1 MKNSDIFGKVLFF
14 YERFHK
20 VIYITILLER
30 GRLYTNSQKSKKDK
44 ENYRPVSILPVSSKI
59 FGRIM
64 FMKMHVFFRI
74 FLTNR
79 NADSVKVIT
88 PSSVW

>member
-1 MKNSDIFGKVLFF
+1 MFF
-14 YERFHK
+14 YERFDK

-64 FMKMHVFFRI
+64 FMKMHAFLKI
-74 FLTNR
+74 FLTNL

-88 PSSVW
+88 PSNVW